1 MAEAAPLRTVLLGA
15 QGQLGH
21 ALAQTLPV
29 LGEVLAFG
37 RQQVDLAQ
45 AEALRALLDQHQ
57 PQLIVNA
64 AAYTAVDKAEQEP
77 DVAHAI
83 NAQAPA
89 VLAQWAAAQGAV
101 LVHYSTDYVF
111 DGQSPQPYTEVDVPA
126 PQSVY
131 GQSKWAGERAVQAAG
146 GRHVVFRTSW
156 VVGAHGGNFLKTM
169 LRLGAERDSL
179 RVVADQHGAPTSTDL
194 IAHTT
199 LEVLK
204 QMRAHPGGPGQ
215 VPHSTDA
222 GAWAPANDTRWGLYH
237 LAAAGETTWHAY
249 ACHAIARATA
259 LGWPMR
265 ASATNIEAIATDPY
279 LLPAPRPANS
289 RLNTQRLHTCFGVAL
304 PDWRVGVDA
313 VLASLPIPTPP

>member
-1 MAEAAPLRTVLLGA
+1 MAEAAPLRILLLGA

-29 LGEVLAFG
+29 CSELLAFG
-37 RQQVDLAQ
+37 RQQADLAQ

-77 DVAHAI
+77 GVAHAI

-89 VLAQWAAAQGAV
+89 VLAQWAAAHGAV

-146 GRHVVFRTSW
+146 GRHLVFRTSW

-215 VPHSTDA
+215 APHPADA
-222 GAWAPANDTRWGLYH
+222 GAWASANDTRWGLYH

-249 ACHAIARATA
+249 ACHVVARATA

-265 ASATNIEAIATDPY
+265 ASATNIEAIATDQYP
-279 LLPAPRPANS
+279 LPAPRPANS
-289 RLNTQRLHTCFGVAL
+289 RLNTQRLQSHFGVAL